1 MAELAD
7 RRLAE
12 APSTSLSMLDH
23 QTRKLLLKEKMTMS
37 ESNKVITGHQPDI
50 DSTAKE
56 TSPLDWRRTSMGL
69 GLFTMVCALFAAAAG
84 KETGSLLA
92 KVLLVVA
99 FLLIAVPIVTNI
111 VNSVLSKMKRFNGMT
126 TKPGS

>member
-1 MAELAD
+1 
-7 RRLAE
+7 
-12 APSTSLSMLDH
+12 
-23 QTRKLLLKEKMTMS
+23 MS
-37 ESNKVITGHQPDI
+37 ESNTINTGHQPEI
-50 DSTAKE
+50 DSIAKE
-56 TSPLDWRRTSMGL
+56 PLPLGWRRTCMGL
-69 GLFTMVCALFAAAAG
+69 GLFMMVFALFAAASG

>member
-1 MAELAD
+1 MVEVADPRPAE
-7 RRLAE
+7 E
-12 APSTSLSMLDH
+12 PSTSPSMPHALNP
-23 QTRKLLLKEKMTMS
+23 LKQKMTMS
-37 ESNKVITGHQPDI
+37 ESSMVNTGRQPEI
-50 DSTAKE
+50 DSIAKRPV
-56 TSPLDWRRTSMGL
+56 PLGWRRTSMGL
-69 GLFTMVCALFAAAAG
+69 GLIMMVCALFAAAAG

-111 VNSVLSKMKRFNGMT
+111 VNSVLSKMKRANGMT